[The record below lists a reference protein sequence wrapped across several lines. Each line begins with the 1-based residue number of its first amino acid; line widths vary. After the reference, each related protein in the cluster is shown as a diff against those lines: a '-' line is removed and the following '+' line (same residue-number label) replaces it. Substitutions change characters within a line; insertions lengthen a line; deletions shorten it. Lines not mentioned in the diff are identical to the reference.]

1 MPYVQG
7 SMKELNRKTVFRLVA
22 EQYEITRTEIADQTQ
37 SSVPTVLKIT
47 NFLQSEHIIS
57 QVGNEK
63 TARGRHPQIFRFEPD
78 SILGIGISYDGSRMV
93 ASLVNYY
100 GEEKLCVEENVS
112 QTFDAMME
120 KRFPEIIDEMLKKE
134 GREYVRAVGICIS
147 ASVDTEHSIVHLG
160 GFSKLRIEREVAR
173 SVQILSEKINLPVY
187 LFNDVNA
194 AAVGE
199 YVLRKMKK
207 EDLVY
212 VYVSEG
218 TGAGIILEGKLRTGK
233 HFYSGEIAHMVFE
246 TDFVTDR
253 RKPGWMERKLSF
265 KSIEESAQS
274 REGQVDYAARY
285 ISLVI
290 ANICNTMDIQNVVL
304 GGEIIQFLGQAL
316 FEKTRSYLD
325 RLQLFPINLTRYV
338 NENSDLVGAAY
349 LALQRQLANIL
360 SDND

>member
-134 GREYVRAVGICIS
+134 GGS
-147 ASVDTEHSIVHLG
+147 
-160 GFSKLRIEREVAR
+160 
-173 SVQILSEKINLPVY
+173 
-187 LFNDVNA
+187 
-194 AAVGE
+194 
-199 YVLRKMKK
+199 M
-207 EDLVY
+207 
-212 VYVSEG
+212 
-218 TGAGIILEGKLRTGK
+218 
-233 HFYSGEIAHMVFE
+233 SGQ
-246 TDFVTDR
+246 
-253 RKPGWMERKLSF
+253 W
-265 KSIEESAQS
+265 ESA
-274 REGQVDYAARY
+274 
-285 ISLVI
+285 
-290 ANICNTMDIQNVVL
+290 
-304 GGEIIQFLGQAL
+304 
-316 FEKTRSYLD
+316 
-325 RLQLFPINLTRYV
+325 
-338 NENSDLVGAAY
+338 
-349 LALQRQLANIL
+349 
-360 SDND
+360 

>member
-22 EQYEITRTEIADQTQ
+22 EQQEITRTEIADRTK

-47 NFLQSEHIIS
+47 NFLQDEHIIS
-57 QVGNEK
+57 LVGNEK

-78 SILGIGISYDGSRMV
+78 SILGIGISYDGNHME
-93 ASLVNYY
+93 AALVNYY
-100 GEEKLCVEENVS
+100 GEVKKYVEEDIC
-112 QTFDAMME
+112 QTFDDMME
-120 KRFPEIIDEMLKKE
+120 IRFPEIIRQLTDGVQET
-134 GREYVRAVGICIS
+134 YVRGVGICVS
-147 ASVDTEHSIVHLG
+147 GSVDTEHSRIHLG
-160 GFSKLRIEREVAR
+160 GFSKLIVKR
-173 SVQILSEKINLPVY
+173 SVAQSVKILSEQSGLPVY
-187 LFNDVNA
+187 LFNDVNS

-218 TGAGIILEGKLRTGK
+218 AGAGIILGGELRTGQN
-233 HFYSGEIAHMVFE
+233 FYSGEIAHMVFDP
-246 TDFVTDR
+246 DFVIDR
-253 RKPGWMERKLSF
+253 QKPGWMEERLSPEHI
-265 KSIEESAQS
+265 KNAGETRAEQI
-274 REGQVDYAARY
+274 DYAARY

-304 GGEIIQFLGQAL
+304 GGSGVRQLGQEL
-316 FEKTRSYLD
+316 FEKAKEYLAH
-325 RLQLFPINLTRYV
+325 LMLFPVNLTRYV

-349 LALQRQLANIL
+349 LAMERQLVNIL
-360 SDND
+360 ADGD